1 MASIEDLR
9 EQLEQLKLIDEKAYV
24 AALKNLKAQKQIK
37 AQYDLGQISLKI
49 YNEAIE
55 ENNRGL
61 NENTKEIIA
70 NMEALHKQTKA
81 KQAASKAY
89 DMLKGAIDKTTSTID
104 LLTGAQ
110 TNSLKGFTEQIV
122 AIRDLAFRIQGL
134 SVDIRRQTGFANKHT
149 KTFMSLRRSFLEVGL
164 TSDQVAES
172 IVGLSQNFS
181 AFDSLT
187 EKNRSSLVE
196 LSKDFKLLG
205 VDFDTFADAQERIRF
220 SFGLTAEAATNA
232 TRRMEDIANVVGR
245 PVQMVLKDLSDIG
258 PELARFG
265 SRGIDVFEGLARRAR
280 RLGLSVKEAF
290 DVSELFDTFEGAA
303 NIAGRLNAQLG
314 LQLNSV
320 ELMKASSEERIDILR
335 TEFQLQG
342 KSFDAMGRRQ
352 RQMIAGILG
361 TDIEQA
367 GKLLGDGMDIAAFR
381 AEKSPQELLIKS
393 QDKVAGQMELLVEAL
408 SEKNPITAA
417 MGGLQGVIKKQAQ
430 AITALGEKLPA
441 VATGLAG
448 AATTTGTIDG
458 VLSAIGVAGDIG
470 MVLSGIRGMRGGPGG
485 GGKGRIGKL
494 LAGAKGGIGKAFG
507 GVKDFLFGKK
517 GKYPILGD
525 KGTPGLFGR
534 IGGFFK
540 GAGGKIAGTVGK
552 IGAKKLP
559 FGIGALLSL
568 PGIAKT
574 AMSGN
579 VGKAGLMGLSALLSA
594 VPLYGT
600 AASLAIDGGMA
611 ASDAGAFSSSAS
623 APAMSSGMM
632 SSRSRSSNIKATINQ
647 TIMLDG
653 KVITK
658 KTLQDVNMSLAP
670 TRP

>member
-55 ENNRGL
+55 ENNKGL
-61 NENTKEIIA
+61 TENTKEIIA

-104 LLTGAQ
+104 LFTGAN
-110 TNSLKGFTEQIV
+110 TASLKGITDQIV

-205 VDFDTFADAQERIRF
+205 VDFDTFAEAQERIRF

-265 SRGIDVFEGLARRAR
+265 SRGIDVFEGLARR
-280 RLGLSVKEAF
+280 S
-290 DVSELFDTFEGAA
+290 
-303 NIAGRLNAQLG
+303 
-314 LQLNSV
+314 
-320 ELMKASSEERIDILR
+320 
-335 TEFQLQG
+335 
-342 KSFDAMGRRQ
+342 
-352 RQMIAGILG
+352 
-361 TDIEQA
+361 
-367 GKLLGDGMDIAAFR
+367 
-381 AEKSPQELLIKS
+381 
-393 QDKVAGQMELLVEAL
+393 
-408 SEKNPITAA
+408 
-417 MGGLQGVIKKQAQ
+417 
-430 AITALGEKLPA
+430 
-441 VATGLAG
+441 
-448 AATTTGTIDG
+448 
-458 VLSAIGVAGDIG
+458 
-470 MVLSGIRGMRGGPGG
+470 
-485 GGKGRIGKL
+485 
-494 LAGAKGGIGKAFG
+494 
-507 GVKDFLFGKK
+507 
-517 GKYPILGD
+517 
-525 KGTPGLFGR
+525 
-534 IGGFFK
+534 
-540 GAGGKIAGTVGK
+540 
-552 IGAKKLP
+552 
-559 FGIGALLSL
+559 
-568 PGIAKT
+568 
-574 AMSGN
+574 
-579 VGKAGLMGLSALLSA
+579 
-594 VPLYGT
+594 
-600 AASLAIDGGMA
+600 
-611 ASDAGAFSSSAS
+611 
-623 APAMSSGMM
+623 
-632 SSRSRSSNIKATINQ
+632 
-647 TIMLDG
+647 
-653 KVITK
+653 
-658 KTLQDVNMSLAP
+658 
-670 TRP
+670 